1 MTRRVLNSLS
11 RLSPVTTWVML
22 AAGLV
27 GSWALSYGVGGASKV
42 APHWFYLPV
51 LCAAARFGCRGA
63 AISGLAAGLLA
74 GPLMPADVAIG
85 LVQQPEDWIARA
97 CFFVI
102 IGLAMALV
110 IGQTRAAITAEI
122 ELAHL
127 ERELRTGLSRR
138 EFVLHYQP
146 IVDLASGDIV
156 GAEALVRWEHP
167 ERGLLYPDRFIE
179 LSERSRLVVELGE
192 QVVEMAFS
200 QLAAWRS
207 GPLHDSKSFKL
218 AVNVSARQLVDDD
231 LVAHVDEVIARYE
244 LDPSWLQLEIT
255 ETALISDV
263 AGCAR
268 RLAQFNELGVSL
280 AIDDFGTGH
289 ASLAYLHQ
297 FPIDAIKIDR
307 SFVASLGSSGRAD
320 DVSRGII
327 HLAHDLRM
335 KTVAEGVETLEQL
348 RELRALGCD
357 VAQGFYFSRA
367 VSAEEFG
374 SLLAATSP
382 FSAQMQAAQAPVRLV
397 S

>member
-1 MTRRVLNSLS
+1 ML
-11 RLSPVTTWVML
+11 L
-22 AAGLV
+22 AAGLA
-27 GSWALSYGVGGASKV
+27 GSWAIAYGVGGASKV

-63 AISGLAAGLLA
+63 ALCGVAAGLLA
-74 GPLMPADVAIG
+74 GPLMPADVAAG
-85 LVQQPEDWIARA
+85 LAQQPADWVARA
-97 CFFVI
+97 SFFVL

-110 IGQTRAAITAEI
+110 IGQTRAAITAEA

-127 ERELRTGLSRR
+127 ERDMRSGIKRR

-156 GAEALVRWEHP
+156 GAEALVRWQHP
-167 ERGLLYPDRFIE
+167 DWGLLYPDRFIE
-179 LSERSRLVVELGE
+179 LSERSGLVVDLGE

-207 GPLHDSKSFKL
+207 GPLNDSRSFKL
-218 AVNVSARQLVDDD
+218 AVNVSARQLVDGD
-231 LVAHVDEVIARYE
+231 LAAHVGAVIARFD

-263 AGCAR
+263 AGCAK
-268 RLAQFNELGVSL
+268 RLTELNDLGVSL

-297 FPIDAIKIDR
+297 FPVDAIKIDR
-307 SFVASLGSSGRAD
+307 SFVASLGSNGRAD
-320 DVSRGII
+320 EVSRGVI
-327 HLAHDLRM
+327 HLAHNLRM
-335 KTVAEGVETLEQL
+335 KTVAEGVETVEQL
-348 RELRALGCD
+348 RELRDLGCD
-357 VAQGFYFSRA
+357 LAQGYYFCRA
-367 VSAEEFG
+367 VSQEEFG
-374 SLLAATSP
+374 SLLDATAP
-382 FSAQMQAAQAPVRLV
+382 FSVQMRAAAQTSLFLV